1 MDIKRDIEFY
11 SDDDARLDEVIHA
24 KIEKKKME
32 MFVTRLL
39 SHDINRLKTQLHH
52 HNSIVGISERLTDV
66 EFLKAEIAHYQE
78 MSNGCD
84 IHPSMDDIPMVIQK
98 FREMQANKNSV
109 TAYRAA
115 YRDDPMDTCIQLF
128 DQAKIDAK
136 ISELKRIITQKEQ
149 DIVQRNNSHKFSCNL
164 SDHALTAIGLD
175 PGSDK

>member
-1 MDIKRDIEFY
+1 M
-11 SDDDARLDEVIHA
+11 
-24 KIEKKKME
+24 
-32 MFVTRLL
+32 
-39 SHDINRLKTQLHH
+39 
-52 HNSIVGISERLTDV
+52 

-78 MSNGCD
+78 MSKGCD
-84 IHPSMDDIPMVIQK
+84 INPSMDDIPMVIQK

-115 YRDDPMDTCIQLF
+115 YRDDPIDTDIQLF
-128 DQAKIDAK
+128 DQDKIDAK

-164 SDHALTAIGLD
+164 SDHALTAIGLE